1 MDVKKAIHERRAYRA
16 LEKTE
21 ITEELIEDLANH
33 AQLSP
38 SCYNNQPWN
47 FVFVYDEDMLEKMQD
62 VISPYNE
69 WTKGASLIIAVFS
82 KSEDDCEVDERSY
95 HLFDTGMASAFLQ
108 LRATELGLVTHPIAG
123 YDEGDA
129 KDLLG
134 IPDEYRLITLINVG
148 KHADEPTEYMTD
160 DQIETEKERPE
171 REDLKEFVHKNKYE
185 E

>member
-1 MDVKKAIHERRAYRA
+1 LDVKMAIQERRAYRA

-21 ITEELIEDLANH
+21 ITEELIEDLAKH

-47 FVFVYDEDMLEKMQD
+47 FLFVYDEDMLEKMQD
-62 VISPYNE
+62 VIKPYNE

-108 LRATELGLVTHPIAG
+108 LRATELGLVAHPIAG
-123 YDEGDA
+123 YDEGEA
-129 KDLLG
+129 KELLG
-134 IPDEYRLITLINVG
+134 IPEEYRVITLINVG

-171 REDLKEFVHKNKYE
+171 REELDEFVHRNEFEK
-185 E
+185 

>member
-1 MDVKKAIHERRAYRA
+1 MDVKIAIHERRAYRA

-21 ITEELIEDLANH
+21 ITDELIEDLAKH

-47 FVFVYDEDMLEKMQD
+47 FVFVDDKEMLEKMQD

-95 HLFDTGMASAFLQ
+95 HLFDTGMAAGFLQ
-108 LRATELGLVTHPIAG
+108 LRATELGLVAHPIAG
-123 YDEGDA
+123 YDEEET
-129 KDLLG
+129 KELLD
-134 IPDEYRLITLINVG
+134 IPEEYRLITLINVG
-148 KHADEPTEYMTD
+148 KHADEPTDYMTE

-171 REDLKEFVHKNKYE
+171 REDPEEFVYRDKYE
-185 E
+185 K